1 MKVSIIGG
9 AGLVGS
15 CTAFALQTGRI
26 VRDIALLDANADGAA
41 GQALD
46 LAHGSPLV
54 ADQVIHAGG
63 YEQIPDSDLICITAG
78 LRRKPDESRLDLIN
92 RNVDLFL
99 GILDE
104 VRRVGYRRDAIVLV
118 VSNPVDVLTYLAAD
132 RLELPLSQV
141 LGLGTQLDTIRF
153 RSLIATALHAAP
165 TQVSAVILGEHGD
178 SMVPIWSCAT
188 AAGLPIDKYPGW
200 TPHLAN
206 ELFTRTRGSGAEVIK
221 KKGGAGFAV
230 GIAIQEVIESI
241 ALDRRRILPVSS
253 VQEGCYGIRNVALSV
268 PTVVGRA
275 GVVDRLEIELWP
287 KEVQALRKS
296 GQVLRETVDTVLGRV
311 GASR

>member
-26 VRDIALLDANADGAA
+26 VREIALLDANAEGAA

-46 LAHGSPLV
+46 LAHGCPLV

-63 YEQIPDSDLICITAG
+63 YEQIPDSDVICITAG

-104 VRRVGYRRDAIVLV
+104 IHKVGYRQDAIVLV
-118 VSNPVDVLTYLAAD
+118 VSNPVDVLTFLAAD
-132 RLELPLSQV
+132 RLDLPPAQV
-141 LGLGTQLDTIRF
+141 IGLGTQLDTIRF
-153 RSLIATALHAAP
+153 RSLIATALHLAP

-178 SMVPIWSCAT
+178 SMVPIWSSAT
-188 AAGLPIDKYPGW
+188 AAGLPLDKYPGW
-200 TPHLAN
+200 TPHLASD
-206 ELFTRTRGSGAEVIK
+206 LFTRTKGSGAEVIK

-230 GIAIQEVIESI
+230 GIAIQDVIESI
-241 ALDRRRILPVSS
+241 ALDRRRVLPVSS
-253 VQEGCYGIRNVALSV
+253 VQQGCYGIRDVALSV
-268 PTVVGRA
+268 PTIVGRS
-275 GVVDRLEIELWP
+275 GVVDRLEIDLWP
-287 KEVQALRKS
+287 NEVQGLRKS
-296 GQVLRETVDTVLGRV
+296 GQVLRETVDAVLARV
-311 GASR
+311 AAAR